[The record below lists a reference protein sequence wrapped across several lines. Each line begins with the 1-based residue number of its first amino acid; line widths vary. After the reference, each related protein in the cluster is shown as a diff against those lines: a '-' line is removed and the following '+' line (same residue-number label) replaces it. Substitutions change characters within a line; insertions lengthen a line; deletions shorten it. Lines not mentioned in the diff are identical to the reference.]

1 MACRWPSLD
10 PQRQGELLDQI
21 TDMFLADLPAGWTE
35 LVVDYRVVG
44 RNIDLSTGLRQPD
57 GSYRAWTPPDEPIR
71 QFQRLRGGMYIENE
85 GTWFSV
91 RYILTP
97 PRRTNVAYNTT
108 NEPRFEPYPPLA
120 EFLVEHER
128 FPRLPGYQPPWY
140 AEKLAAAMR

>member
-1 MACRWPSLD
+1 MAYRWPSLD
-10 PQRQGELLDQI
+10 PQQQGELLDQI
-21 TDMFLADLPAGWTE
+21 TNLFLEALPAGWVE
-35 LVVDYRVVG
+35 LAVDYRVVG

-57 GSYRAWTPPDEPIR
+57 GSYRVWTPPDEPIR

-85 GTWFSV
+85 GTWFSM
-91 RYILTP
+91 RYVLTP
-97 PRRTNVAYNTT
+97 PGRWNVVYNTAH
-108 NEPRFEPYPPLA
+108 EPAFEPYPPPQ